1 MKFLDLNKYYYHKDN
16 FLHIL
21 PKIYS
26 KWLIDFFTYCKNYR
40 DIWYQLLNLPVHI
53 NVMKYELWAEIKLQ
67 DFDDVIK
74 LVHDYD
80 IPFSIKKLWESES
93 YVTYQSTLWFY
104 IFFNMFEWSDSEF
117 ARKIFRSFLWWF
129 YIKVKPQKQIWKK
142 LLNTLFVNNMNL
154 DDYDLNDNPLKIEA
168 SKQIYKNL
176 FLYNALRETWEDEI
190 SLISLIDFSSLDRY
204 DLLSE
209 NKYTIE
215 MYNEFNRQ
223 TVKDFNLKIPNT
235 IWDYFK
241 LEVDDDPLLILW
253 YIIFNEFI
261 LWKHSYLCYKNNYYD
276 DFIIADESNIIKTLS
291 YHSQTFCMSFA
302 NNYNI
307 KLDNIE
313 SLNTVKQLRDRFNK
327 WDDIS
332 KDNGWEKD
340 LIEEIKLICDNT
352 DSSVIEI
359 EIKKK
364 NIQSSRARF
373 HVNDISRIQEM
384 KDFVRDNWWVHIQ
397 NYKWSKSHIEWDRFK
412 FFWDKKSK
420 KSWNW

>member
-1 MKFLDLNKYYYHKDN
+1 
-16 FLHIL
+16 
-21 PKIYS
+21 
-26 KWLIDFFTYCKNYR
+26 
-40 DIWYQLLNLPVHI
+40 
-53 NVMKYELWAEIKLQ
+53 
-67 DFDDVIK
+67 
-74 LVHDYD
+74 
-80 IPFSIKKLWESES
+80 
-93 YVTYQSTLWFY
+93 
-104 IFFNMFEWSDSEF
+104 
-117 ARKIFRSFLWWF
+117 
-129 YIKVKPQKQIWKK
+129 
-142 LLNTLFVNNMNL
+142 MNL
-154 DDYDLNDNPLKIEA
+154 DDFDLNDNPLKIEA

-313 SLNTVKQLRDRFNK
+313 SLNTVKQSTLYEDRRMIDWYFKIHTIWKTLEEKTIIFTLHPYCYWNRYDWSFTCPWLENFDIPITLK
-327 WDDIS
+327 LIYCENWKVLDDIF
-332 KDNGWEKD
+332 DN
-340 LIEEIKLICDNT
+340 C
-352 DSSVIEI
+352 
-359 EIKKK
+359 
-364 NIQSSRARF
+364 
-373 HVNDISRIQEM
+373 
-384 KDFVRDNWWVHIQ
+384 
-397 NYKWSKSHIEWDRFK
+397 
-412 FFWDKKSK
+412 
-420 KSWNW
+420 